1 MRVINQPNY
10 EIIRLIGN
18 SKFYRDKK
26 YRLNKYCF
34 IHDYDN
40 VKLILN
46 EMTRAMV
53 VMSNE
58 EFEKIYDLTNVYK
71 DKNLDYIEF
80 LIENYFLVL
89 EDYDEASVIDGIR
102 EKYRIEIDDK
112 YLLEAYDFIIYPT
125 TTCNARC
132 FYCYEKDMGNKK
144 PMTLE
149 TAEKVVKYI
158 MKKAPNKEREII
170 LRWFGGEPLFNM
182 KVMRHIMKRLKDEGF
197 SYRSTIV
204 SNGYLFS
211 DKIVEEA
218 VNEWNLQHAQIT
230 LDGTE
235 EVYNKAKN
243 YIYKN
248 QSEVSP
254 FKKVIDN
261 IDKLTSNNI
270 GVDIRLNTD
279 MYNADDLKELVLYL
293 NERFPEHRNLG
304 VYCYPIFEDDDNPRT
319 DEEKTKLFEKLWEL
333 EDVLKECNFMIYDKQ
348 IPNQIRASHCMVDN
362 GNTINIHPDGKL
374 GLCEHYINED
384 FWGYI
389 DDESNEVRDKWELV
403 HEWRE
408 YLTDEFCKNCKLY
421 PTCIRTKKCHDLR
434 KCDVF
439 MQEFRYKHEIN
450 TLISVYEQDKYNF
463 MENERNGNSYCD
475 ANANGC
481 YCVTQQ
487 CDNKENWCYCISQ

>member
-197 SYRSTIV
+197 S
-204 SNGYLFS
+204 
-211 DKIVEEA
+211 
-218 VNEWNLQHAQIT
+218 
-230 LDGTE
+230 
-235 EVYNKAKN
+235 
-243 YIYKN
+243 
-248 QSEVSP
+248 
-254 FKKVIDN
+254 
-261 IDKLTSNNI
+261 
-270 GVDIRLNTD
+270 
-279 MYNADDLKELVLYL
+279 
-293 NERFPEHRNLG
+293 
-304 VYCYPIFEDDDNPRT
+304 
-319 DEEKTKLFEKLWEL
+319 
-333 EDVLKECNFMIYDKQ
+333 
-348 IPNQIRASHCMVDN
+348 
-362 GNTINIHPDGKL
+362 
-374 GLCEHYINED
+374 
-384 FWGYI
+384 
-389 DDESNEVRDKWELV
+389 
-403 HEWRE
+403 
-408 YLTDEFCKNCKLY
+408 
-421 PTCIRTKKCHDLR
+421 
-434 KCDVF
+434 
-439 MQEFRYKHEIN
+439 
-450 TLISVYEQDKYNF
+450 
-463 MENERNGNSYCD
+463 
-475 ANANGC
+475 
-481 YCVTQQ
+481 
-487 CDNKENWCYCISQ
+487 